1 MATNGSATVQLL
13 VFSGRPD
20 PEWTTE
26 ATEVEAL
33 SSAVS
38 GVVGGQRHDG
48 TPPEGGLGY
57 RGIRVVNAGG
67 AAGLPAS
74 FTVFQG
80 VLTDGSDGT
89 SWVGAGALENQ
100 LLAAARQRGYGE
112 ILDSLGVGAARLA

>member
-26 ATEVEAL
+26 AAEVEAL

-57 RGIRVVNAGG
+57 RGVRVVNAGG
-67 AAGLPAS
+67 VGGMPAS
-74 FTVFQG
+74 FNVYQG
-80 VLTDGSDGT
+80 VLTCPDGT

-112 ILDSLGVGAARLA
+112 ILDKLGVAARIA